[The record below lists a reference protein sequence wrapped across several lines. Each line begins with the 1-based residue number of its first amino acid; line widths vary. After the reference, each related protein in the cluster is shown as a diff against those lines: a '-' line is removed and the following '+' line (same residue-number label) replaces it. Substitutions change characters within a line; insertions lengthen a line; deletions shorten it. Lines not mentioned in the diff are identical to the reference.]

1 MSRFHPTVG
10 LGEKG
15 SFVKMNTFTL
25 QIPYKMAI
33 YECEEQDLLD
43 TFQNRNECEDENLPK
58 ATSVTLFCLLKS
70 PLSVETIP
78 ILQNFVQQHQPR

>member
-1 MSRFHPTVG
+1 MQQLWMDQICWSQACWVSRFHPTVG

-43 TFQNRNECEDENLPK
+43 TFQ
-58 ATSVTLFCLLKS
+58 
-70 PLSVETIP
+70 IP
-78 ILQNFVQQHQPR
+78 SKTGMNVKMKTFRRPHL